1 MFVNPTWFGSTM
13 QTPADYLEFYN
24 NASNLVASSWFDSY
38 GIERMTVDRGLVED
52 GGELEG
58 GFVVLLD
65 GEAV

>member
-1 MFVNPTWFGSTM
+1 MFVNPASFGSTM

-24 NASNLVASSWFDSY
+24 NASNLVAISWFDGY

-58 GFVVLLD
+58 GLVVLLD

>member
-24 NASNLVASSWFDSY
+24 NASNLVAISWFDSY

>member
-1 MFVNPTWFGSTM
+1 
-13 QTPADYLEFYN
+13 
-24 NASNLVASSWFDSY
+24 
-38 GIERMTVDRGLVED
+38 MTVDRGLVED